1 MALHAKVLHFKV
13 LFLYL
18 FLQPVLSNLLH
29 VIMIIRHVSF
39 FFCKY
44 LSFKIFC
51 LSYRFPLKNFL
62 RYRFPWKMSP
72 VKVKYLLPVKQIL
85 WNFTNGNS
93 YNKFFASFAYCA
105 HLGVKKCRKTLMFSL
120 ASSTQLT

>member
-13 LFLYL
+13 LFLYS

-39 FFCKY
+39 FF
-44 LSFKIFC
+44 FANIC
-51 LSYRFPLKNFL
+51 LSKFFAYRFPWKNFL

-72 VKVKYLLPVKQIL
+72 VKVKYLQPVKQIL
-85 WNFTNGNS
+85 WNFTNGN
-93 YNKFFASFAYCA
+93 
-105 HLGVKKCRKTLMFSL
+105 
-120 ASSTQLT
+120 